1 MTENRKTLKGNTYMS
16 MKGTQQGA
24 VSSVLSPANQIDILK
39 GINGQSMDV
48 GGVLSHRQIRYPGG
62 QHVSSHSFGGSG
74 QFGAMVGAKSN
85 GAIG

>member
-1 MTENRKTLKGNTYMS
+1 MS

-24 VSSVLSPANQIDILK
+24 ASSAISPVNQIDILK

-48 GGVLSHRQIRYPGG
+48 GAVLSHRQMRYPGG
-62 QHVSSHSFGGSG
+62 QHVQSHSFGGSG
-74 QFGAMVGAKSN
+74 PFLGALVGAKSN